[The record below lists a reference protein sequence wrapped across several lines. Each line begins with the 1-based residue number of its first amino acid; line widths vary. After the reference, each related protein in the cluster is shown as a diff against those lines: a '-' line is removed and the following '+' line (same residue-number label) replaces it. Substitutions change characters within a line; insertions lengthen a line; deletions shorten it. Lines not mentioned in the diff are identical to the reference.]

1 MKYIIFRSVFV
12 GLMITCV
19 HPVHATANI
28 TDSSNVMVHHENV
41 NHQISTK
48 NSRVRT
54 IGRSNIIV
62 SIKGMVCSF
71 CAQGIQKTFESHA
84 SVKAVMVDLGQRT
97 VALKLKRFRKISDAE
112 IQMVIEDAGY
122 NIAEIK
128 RN

>member
-1 MKYIIFRSVFV
+1 MILSSIFI
-12 GLMITCV
+12 GLMTAFL